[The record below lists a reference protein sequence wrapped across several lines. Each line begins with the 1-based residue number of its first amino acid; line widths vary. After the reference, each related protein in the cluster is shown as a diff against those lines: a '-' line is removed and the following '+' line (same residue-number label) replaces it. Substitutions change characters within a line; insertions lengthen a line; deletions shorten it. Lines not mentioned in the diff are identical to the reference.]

1 MGLRRALGNFLKMF
15 NPRGI
20 FAAVTLVLVL
30 GLIFEWNSSSKNAK
44 LQDSVAVQNTTNLNN
59 YEKITNGT
67 LEIFIDLKD
76 GSVKEAYLFEKQ
88 ERDGLYKTRLLS
100 NDSLLKFYFKTS
112 VSGFKNESSFVVTQK
127 QGDKLTISSSDLN
140 GNLLEKTFYFDGAN
154 VLKIDDGLELVS
166 SSFGNISAYKTF
178 YRNKNKS
185 IDYGVSFSRDHLAYS
200 TSDDVFNDEQIT
212 SIRGREDYLGNWIG
226 YSQKH
231 FVVAVFDEKAQQKI
245 SLYPSDE
252 NGVYRFGFT
261 EEAEPAKGGFRSETS
276 VFLGPKQKTILE
288 SVAPHFKYNLD
299 LGFVYGI
306 GEFLIVVLNFFYGLV
321 GNWGFAIVLLTLLFK
336 LLLSPLQIMQINSMV
351 KMRRLQPK
359 IQEIQNMHKNDQQK
373 LGMEMMQLYKKEKF
387 NPLAGCFPMIP
398 QIPIFLA
405 MFWVTREAFEFR
417 GESFLWI
424 PDLAESDPYMIAPV
438 LMGAMM
444 YLSQLMMPKPPQTE
458 GMQAQISRQMM
469 IVFPPMLTLI
479 FLFMPAGV
487 VIYSVIN
494 MALSIVP
501 QAIILR
507 RVDGGGS

>member
-1 MGLRRALGNFLKMF
+1 MF
-15 NPRGI
+15 NQRGI
-20 FAAVTLVLVL
+20 FASISLLLVL
-30 GLIFEWNSSSKNAK
+30 GLIFEWNSNSKNTK
-44 LQDSVAVQNTTNLNN
+44 LQESVVVQNSTNLAG
-59 YEKITNGT
+59 YEKISNGS
-67 LEIFIDLKD
+67 LEVFIDLKD
-76 GSVKEAYLFEKQ
+76 GSIKEAFLYEKQ
-88 ERDGLYKTRLLS
+88 ARNGLYKTRLLS
-100 NDSLLKFYFKTS
+100 DDALLKFYFKTS
-112 VSGFKNESSFVVTQK
+112 ISGFSNESPFVVSQK
-127 QGDKLTISSSDLN
+127 QADRVSISSADLI
-140 GNLLEKTFYFDGAN
+140 GNVLEKTFYFDGEN
-154 VLKIDDGLELVS
+154 VLRIDDSLELVS
-166 SSFGNISAYKTF
+166 SSFGNISAFKTF

-200 TSDDVFNDEQIT
+200 TSEDVFNDEQIT
-212 SIRGREDYLGNWIG
+212 SIRNREDYLGNWVG

-231 FVVAVFDEKAQQKI
+231 FVVAVFDESSQQKI
-245 SLYPSDE
+245 SLFPPDE
-252 NGVYRFGFT
+252 SGVYRFGFT
-261 EEAEPAKGGFRSETS
+261 EEASPTGRGFASSTS
-276 VFLGPKQKTILE
+276 VYLGPKQKTILE

-321 GNWGFAIVLLTLLFK
+321 GNWGFAIVLLTFLFK

-351 KMRRLQPK
+351 KMRKLQPK
-359 IQEIQNMHKNDQQK
+359 IQEIQSMHKNDQQK

-507 RVDGGGS
+507 RVGSNGT

>member
-1 MGLRRALGNFLKMF
+1 MF
-15 NPRGI
+15 NPRTV
-20 FAAVTLVLVL
+20 FASLSLLFVL
-30 GLIFEWNSSSKNAK
+30 GLVYEWSSGSKSIK
-44 LQDSVAVQNTTNLNN
+44 LKQSVLVQNSAGLSG
-59 YEKITNGT
+59 YEKISNSNLDVYVDTA
-67 LEIFIDLKD
+67 D
-76 GSVKEAYLFEKQ
+76 GSIKEAFLYEKD
-88 ERDGLYKTRLLS
+88 RGDGLIKTRLMS
-100 NDSLLKFYFKTS
+100 DDDLLKFYFKTS
-112 VSGFKNESSFVVTQK
+112 ISGFRNADPFKIKSKGPNSLVLE
-127 QGDKLTISSSDLN
+127 GADLN
-140 GNLLEKTFYFDGAN
+140 GNTLEKAFYFDGPN
-154 VLKIDDGLELVS
+154 VVVIDDRLSLVS
-166 SSFGNISAYKTF
+166 SSFGNISAFKTF

-212 SIRGREDYLGNWIG
+212 SVKSREDYTGNWIG

-231 FVVAVFDEKAQQKI
+231 FVVAVFDKNNQQKI
-245 SLYPSDE
+245 SLYPQDE
-252 NGVYRFGFT
+252 NGVYRFGFS
-261 EEAEPAKGGFRSETS
+261 EEAVPSTGGYASTTS
-276 VFLGPKQKTILE
+276 LFLGPKQKTVLE

-306 GEFLIVVLNFFYGLV
+306 GEFLIVVLNFFHSLV
-321 GNWGFAIVLLTLLFK
+321 GNWGFAIVLLTVAFK
-336 LLLSPLQIMQINSMV
+336 LLMSPLQIMQINSMV

-359 IQEIQNMHKNDQQK
+359 IQEIQDMHKNDQQK
-373 LGMEMMQLYKKEKF
+373 VGMEMMQLYKKEKF

-417 GESFLWI
+417 GEAFLWI
-424 PDLAESDPYMIAPV
+424 PDLAESDPYMISPI

-444 YLSQLMMPKPPQTE
+444 YLSQLMMPKPPQTQ

-494 MALSIVP
+494 MALSIIP
-501 QAIILR
+501 QALVLR
-507 RVDGGGS
+507 SADSDGG

>member
-1 MGLRRALGNFLKMF
+1 MF
-15 NPRGI
+15 NPRI
-20 FAAVTLVLVL
+20 VFASLSVLLVI
-30 GLIFEWNSSSKNAK
+30 GLIFEWNSSSKNLK
-44 LQDSVAVQNTTNLNN
+44 LQDSLAVQSTSGLGG
-59 YEKITNGT
+59 YEKISNGN
-67 LEIFIDLKD
+67 LEIYIDLKD
-76 GSVKEAYLFEKQ
+76 GSVKEAFLFEKQ
-88 ERDGLYKTRLLS
+88 ERDGLFKTRLLS
-100 NDSLLKFYFKTS
+100 DDGLLKFYFKTS
-112 VSGFKNESSFVVTQK
+112 VSGFTNSRPFVVD
-127 QGDKLTISSSDLN
+127 GLEADSLTISSSDPN
-140 GNLLEKTFYFDGAN
+140 GNILQKVFYFDGPN
-154 VLKIDDGLELVS
+154 ILKVDDSLQLAS
-166 SSFGNISAYKTF
+166 SSFGNIAAYKTF

-200 TSDDVFNDEQIT
+200 TTDDVFHDEQIT
-212 SIRGREDYLGNWIG
+212 SIRNREDYLGNWVG

-231 FVVAVFDEKAQQKI
+231 FVVAVFDKNNQQKI
-245 SLYPSDE
+245 SFYPPDE
-252 NGVYRFGFT
+252 GGVYRFGFT
-261 EEAEPAKGGFRSETS
+261 EEAVPVQGGYSSSAS

-321 GNWGFAIVLLTLLFK
+321 GNWGFSIVLLTLLFK

-359 IQEIQNMHKNDQQK
+359 IQEIQDMHKNDQQK
-373 LGMEMMQLYKKEKF
+373 LGMEMMQLYRKEKF

-417 GESFLWI
+417 GEAFLWI
-424 PDLAESDPYMIAPV
+424 PDLAESDPFMIAPV

-444 YLSQLMMPKPPQTE
+444 YLSQLMMPKPPQTQ

-479 FLFMPAGV
+479 FMFLPAGV
-487 VIYSVIN
+487 VVYSAIN
-494 MALSIVP
+494 MALSIIP

-507 RVDGGGS
+507 RVENNGA

>member
-1 MGLRRALGNFLKMF
+1 MF
-15 NPRGI
+15 SPRTI
-20 FAAVTLVLVL
+20 FASLSLILVL
-30 GLIFEWNSSSKNAK
+30 GLIYEWNSGNKSTKLKQSVLVQSSAGV
-44 LQDSVAVQNTTNLNN
+44 SG
-59 YEKITNGT
+59 YEKISNNN
-67 LEIFIDLKD
+67 LDAYIDTAD
-76 GSVKEAYLFEKQ
+76 GSIKEAFLYEKD
-88 ERDGLYKTRLLS
+88 RNDGLIKTRLMS
-100 NDSLLKFYFKTS
+100 DDALLKFYFKTS
-112 VSGFKNESSFVVTQK
+112 ISGFRNTEPFKIKNKSPSVLVLE
-127 QGDKLTISSSDLN
+127 GEDPN
-140 GNLLEKTFYFDGAN
+140 GNTLEKTFYFDGPN
-154 VLKIDDGLELVS
+154 VVVINDKLSLAS
-166 SSFGNISAYKTF
+166 SSFGNISAFKTF

-212 SIRGREDYLGNWIG
+212 SIRNREDYIGNWIG

-231 FVVAVFDEKAQQKI
+231 FVVAVFDKNNQQKI
-245 SLYPSDE
+245 SLYPQDE
-252 NGVYRFGFT
+252 NGVYRFGFS
-261 EEAEPAKGGFRSETS
+261 EEAVPTTGGYVSSTS
-276 VFLGPKQKTILE
+276 LFLGPKQKTILE

-306 GEFLIVVLNFFYGLV
+306 GEFLIVVLNFFHSLV
-321 GNWGFAIVLLTLLFK
+321 GNWGFAIVLLTLAFK

-359 IQEIQNMHKNDQQK
+359 IQEIQDTHKNDQQK
-373 LGMEMMQLYKKEKF
+373 IGMEMMQLYKKEKF

-424 PDLAESDPYMIAPV
+424 PDLAESDPYMISPI

-444 YLSQLMMPKPPQTE
+444 YLSQLMMPKPPQTQ

-494 MALSIVP
+494 MALSIIP
-501 QAIILR
+501 QALVLR
-507 RVDGGGS
+507 KASPDGG